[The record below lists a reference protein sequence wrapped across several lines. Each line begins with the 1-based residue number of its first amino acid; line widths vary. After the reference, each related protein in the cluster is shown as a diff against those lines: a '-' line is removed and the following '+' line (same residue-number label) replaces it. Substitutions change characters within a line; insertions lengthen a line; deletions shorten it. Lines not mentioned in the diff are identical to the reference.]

1 MYVSN
6 LQVLPNSVRFLRC
19 EDRQIVK
26 AHAGQV
32 NDVHESTNLI
42 LFVLQKRFISD
53 SMNLHHVS
61 IVMLR
66 GVESAE
72 SIENYSSP
80 HRVTFRQRENVAE
93 ATDKVRLCD
102 DQTIILPQVKKLL
115 HHGQTNIQI
124 TKHFDSLLNMPAQ
137 HQISFDIFSR
147 HRQGE
152 LPCSEKSQ

>member
-1 MYVSN
+1 MG
-6 LQVLPNSVRFLRC
+6 C

-26 AHAGQV
+26 AHARRV

-42 LFVLQKRFISD
+42 FFVLQKRFVSD
-53 SMNLHHVS
+53 SMDLYHVLV
-61 IVMLR
+61 VMLR
-66 GVESAE
+66 RIESAE

-102 DQTIILPQVKKLL
+102 DKAIILPQVKKLL
-115 HHGQTNIQI
+115 HHRQTNIQVS
-124 TKHFDSLLNMPAQ
+124 KHFDSLLNMPAQ
-137 HQISFDIFSR
+137 HQISFDIFPR

-152 LPCSEKSQ
+152 LPCSEKSQQKA